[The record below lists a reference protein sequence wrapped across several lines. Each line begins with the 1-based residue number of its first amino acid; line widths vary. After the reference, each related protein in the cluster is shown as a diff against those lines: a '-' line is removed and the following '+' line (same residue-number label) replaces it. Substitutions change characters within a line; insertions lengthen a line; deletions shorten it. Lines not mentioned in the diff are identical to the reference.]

1 MEKSPKKDQCQ
12 IPAVDEI
19 FPKWREIG
27 SKVYHAGA
35 LAHLFPHFAL
45 LYVKVLLKW
54 TKNILLWILV
64 HLYDKNISNY

>member
-45 LYVKVLLKW
+45 LDVKFI
-54 TKNILLWILV
+54 TKM
-64 HLYDKNISNY
+64 DKKIFYFGF